1 MDFSDAR
8 WRDVNV
14 VSSFLKMFLR
24 KLPEPL
30 LTDKLYP
37 FFIDANRIPSH
48 QNRLHKLRN
57 LVSLFNLL
65 FNCICKFQ
73 LRKLP
78 RAHYCTLRY
87 LIRHLA
93 AISKNS
99 EVNKMETRNVALMF
113 GPSIV
118 RPSDDN
124 MATMVTHMSDQCKI
138 IETLIHYVSV
148 FNFENEMVEIV
159 RKRSKQ
165 FKRIIANK
173 SGFQL
178 ALLNFY

>member
-1 MDFSDAR
+1 
-8 WRDVNV
+8 
-14 VSSFLKMFLR
+14 MFLR

-48 QNRLHKLRN
+48 HNRLHKLRN
-57 LVSLFNLL
+57 LVSRLL
-65 FNCICKFQ
+65 FPVEEWFQ

-87 LIRHLA
+87 LIRHLS

-138 IETLIHYVSV
+138 IETLIHYV
-148 FNFENEMVEIV
+148 
-159 RKRSKQ
+159 
-165 FKRIIANK
+165 
-173 SGFQL
+173 
-178 ALLNFY
+178 